1 MTNPLLDEIEIH
13 GRVIGIE
20 HHKAG
25 AIIDYPLEADGLTF
39 RARRRGSPGEA
50 LGGIPIVLC
59 VLKERQAVRVQHHAT
74 HRSAH
79 A

>member
-1 MTNPLLDEIEIH
+1 MTNPLLDEIEIR

-20 HHKAG
+20 HHEAG
-25 AIIDYPLEADGLTF
+25 AIIDYPLEADGVTF
-39 RARRRGSPGEA
+39 RARRRAGEA
-50 LGGIPIVLC
+50 AGGIPIVLC